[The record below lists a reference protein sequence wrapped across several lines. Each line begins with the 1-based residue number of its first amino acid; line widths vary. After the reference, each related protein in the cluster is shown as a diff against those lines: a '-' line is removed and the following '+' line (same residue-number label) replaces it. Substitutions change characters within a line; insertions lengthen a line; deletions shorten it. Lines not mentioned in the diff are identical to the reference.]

1 MALFFVDFIAHETHV
16 VTHSFSFSFF
26 RFSFLVVS
34 PGSFLFF
41 PFLFFFSQHFIVC
54 HAFVYLVY
62 GTGVYISAR

>member
-41 PFLFFFSQHFIVC
+41 LFFFSSHNISSSAMHSFI
-54 HAFVYLVY
+54 
-62 GTGVYISAR
+62 